1 MKQRDIEQAVSTTQ
15 TAEAEKITGVAD
27 DAVSLGKFKD
37 VKSLLTAYENLE
49 SEFTRRSRRL
59 KELEGIVSERKG
71 ETTPT
76 GASPETVATDGGTA
90 KNPIVAE
97 ATAEKAISDEASGE
111 RKADKANPT
120 PNADKDEKNEN
131 DESGEKSSAGAGD
144 KNAEIMARLLSLEK
158 SVAEFLNKK
167 SAENAETAET
177 AENAEIAEN
186 VKSAVSDEAA
196 EKTTGGEGVRG
207 EYDAE
212 EIVKAYLLNVMRGKT
227 TVPAGG
233 GAAIVAPPH
242 KPKSFA
248 EAGKLAAASIKNH
261 GG

>member
-1 MKQRDIEQAVSTTQ
+1 MKQRDIEQTVSTTQ

-76 GASPETVATDGGTA
+76 GASPNTVATDGGTA

-97 ATAEKAISDEASGE
+97 ATAEKAISDEANGE

-120 PNADKDEKNEN
+120 PNADKDEKTEN

-177 AENAEIAEN
+177 AENA
-186 VKSAVSDEAA
+186 KSAVSDEAA

>member
-76 GASPETVATDGGTA
+76 GASPNTVATDGGTA

-97 ATAEKAISDEASGE
+97 ATAEKAISDEANGE

-120 PNADKDEKNEN
+120 PNADKDEKTEN

-177 AENAEIAEN
+177 AENA
-186 VKSAVSDEAA
+186 KSAVSDEAA

>member
-1 MKQRDIEQAVSTTQ
+1 MKQRDIEQTASTTQ
-15 TAEAEKITGVAD
+15 TAEAEKITGVTD

-71 ETTPT
+71 ETTST
-76 GASPETVATDGGTA
+76 DASPETVAIDGETA
-90 KNPIVAE
+90 KISVA
-97 ATAEKAISDEASGE
+97 ANAAAEKAISDESDRE
-111 RKADKANPT
+111 RKAEKANST
-120 PNADKDEKNEN
+120 PNADKDEKSEKN
-131 DESGEKSSAGAGD
+131 ESGEKSSAGAGD

-167 SAENAETAET
+167 SAENAVNAET
-177 AENAEIAEN
+177 AKNAAN
-186 VKSAVSDEAA
+186 AEAA
-196 EKTTGGEGVRG
+196 EKTTGGEGDKR
-207 EYDAE
+207 EYDAD

-248 EAGKLAAASIKNH
+248 EAGELAAASIKNH

>member
-76 GASPETVATDGGTA
+76 GASPNTVATDGGTA

-97 ATAEKAISDEASGE
+97 ATAEKAISDDANGE
-111 RKADKANPT
+111 RKADKVNPT
-120 PNADKDEKNEN
+120 PNADKDEKTEN

-177 AENAEIAEN
+177 AENA
-186 VKSAVSDEAA
+186 KSAVSDETA
-196 EKTTGGEGVRG
+196 EKTTGSEGVRG

-227 TVPAGG
+227 TVPVGG

>member
-97 ATAEKAISDEASGE
+97 ATAEKAISDDASGE
-111 RKADKANPT
+111 RKADKVDPT
-120 PNADKDEKNEN
+120 PNADKNEKTEN

-167 SAENAETAET
+167 SAENAETAE
-177 AENAEIAEN
+177 NAKNAI
-186 VKSAVSDEAA
+186 SDETA

-207 EYDAE
+207 EYDTE

>member
-97 ATAEKAISDEASGE
+97 ATAEKAISDEANGE
-111 RKADKANPT
+111 GKADKVNPT
-120 PNADKDEKNEN
+120 PNADKDEKTEN

-167 SAENAETAET
+167 SAENAENAET
-177 AENAEIAEN
+177 AENAKNAI
-186 VKSAVSDEAA
+186 SDETA

>member
-76 GASPETVATDGGTA
+76 GASPKTVATDGGTA

-97 ATAEKAISDEASGE
+97 ATAEKAISDDANGE
-111 RKADKANPT
+111 RKADKVNPT
-120 PNADKDEKNEN
+120 PNADKDEKKEN

-177 AENAEIAEN
+177 A
-186 VKSAVSDEAA
+186 KSAISDEAA

>member
-59 KELEGIVSERKG
+59 KELEGIVSEKKG

-97 ATAEKAISDEASGE
+97 ATAEKAISDDANGE
-111 RKADKANPT
+111 RKTDKVNPT
-120 PNADKDEKNEN
+120 PNADKDEKTEN

-177 AENAEIAEN
+177 AENA
-186 VKSAVSDEAA
+186 KSAVSDETA

>member
-1 MKQRDIEQAVSTTQ
+1 MKQRNIEQTVSTTQ

-90 KNPIVAE
+90 ENPIVAE
-97 ATAEKAISDEASGE
+97 ATAEKAISDDANGE
-111 RKADKANPT
+111 RKADKVNPT

-167 SAENAETAET
+167 SAENAEN

-186 VKSAVSDEAA
+186 AKSAVSDEAA
-196 EKTTGGEGVRG
+196 EKTTGSEGVRG

>member
-1 MKQRDIEQAVSTTQ
+1 MKQRDIEQTVSTTQ

-120 PNADKDEKNEN
+120 PNADKDEKTEN

-177 AENAEIAEN
+177 AENA
-186 VKSAVSDEAA
+186 KSAVSDEAA

>member
-97 ATAEKAISDEASGE
+97 ATAEEAISDEASGE
-111 RKADKANPT
+111 RKTDKANPT
-120 PNADKDEKNEN
+120 PNADKNEKTEN

-167 SAENAETAET
+167 SAENAETAE
-177 AENAEIAEN
+177 NA
-186 VKSAVSDEAA
+186 KSTVSDEAA

>member
-76 GASPETVATDGGTA
+76 GASPETVAIDGGTA

-97 ATAEKAISDEASGE
+97 ATAEKAISDEANGE

-120 PNADKDEKNEN
+120 PNADKDEKTEN

-167 SAENAETAET
+167 SAENAEI
-177 AENAEIAEN
+177 AEIAGN
-186 VKSAVSDEAA
+186 AKSAISDEAA

>member
-76 GASPETVATDGGTA
+76 GASPKTVATDGGTA

-111 RKADKANPT
+111 RKADKVSPT

-167 SAENAETAET
+167 SAENAENAET
-177 AENAEIAEN
+177 AENA
-186 VKSAVSDEAA
+186 KSAVSDETA

>member
-1 MKQRDIEQAVSTTQ
+1 MKQRDIEQTASTTQ

-111 RKADKANPT
+111 RKADKVNPT
-120 PNADKDEKNEN
+120 PNADKDEKTEN

-177 AENAEIAEN
+177 AENA
-186 VKSAVSDEAA
+186 KSEVSDEAA
-196 EKTTGGEGVRG
+196 EKTTGGEGCRG

>member
-76 GASPETVATDGGTA
+76 GASPETVATDGETA

-97 ATAEKAISDEASGE
+97 ATAEKAISDDANGE
-111 RKADKANPT
+111 RNADKANPT
-120 PNADKDEKNEN
+120 PNADKDEKTEN

-177 AENAEIAEN
+177 
-186 VKSAVSDEAA
+186 AVSDEAA

>member
-76 GASPETVATDGGTA
+76 GASPKTVATDGGTA

-111 RKADKANPT
+111 RKAGKVSPT

-167 SAENAETAET
+167 SAENAENAET
-177 AENAEIAEN
+177 AENA
-186 VKSAVSDEAA
+186 KSAVSDETA

>member
-59 KELEGIVSERKG
+59 KELEGIVSEKKG

-97 ATAEKAISDEASGE
+97 ATAEKAISDAASEE
-111 RKADKANPT
+111 RKTDKVNPT
-120 PNADKDEKNEN
+120 PNADKDEKTEN

-167 SAENAETAET
+167 SAENAE
-177 AENAEIAEN
+177 NAEIAEN
-186 VKSAVSDEAA
+186 AKSAVSDETA

>member
-120 PNADKDEKNEN
+120 PNADKDEKTEN

-167 SAENAETAET
+167 SAETAET
-177 AENAEIAEN
+177 AENA
-186 VKSAVSDEAA
+186 KSAVSDEAA

>member
-111 RKADKANPT
+111 RKADKVNPT
-120 PNADKDEKNEN
+120 PNADKDEKTEN

-177 AENAEIAEN
+177 AENAKNAI
-186 VKSAVSDEAA
+186 SDEAA

>member
-97 ATAEKAISDEASGE
+97 ATAEKAISDDANGE

-120 PNADKDEKNEN
+120 PNADKDEKTEN

-167 SAENAETAET
+167 SAENAETAGT
-177 AENAEIAEN
+177 AEN

>member
-76 GASPETVATDGGTA
+76 GASPETVAIDGGTA

-120 PNADKDEKNEN
+120 PNADKDEKTEN

-167 SAENAETAET
+167 SAENAE
-177 AENAEIAEN
+177 NAEIAEN
-186 VKSAVSDEAA
+186 AKSAVSDEAA

>member
-76 GASPETVATDGGTA
+76 GASPKTVATDGGTA

-111 RKADKANPT
+111 RKADKVSPT

-167 SAENAETAET
+167 SAENAEN
-177 AENAEIAEN
+177 AENAETA
-186 VKSAVSDEAA
+186 KKAVSDEAA

>member
-120 PNADKDEKNEN
+120 PNADKNEKTEN

-167 SAENAETAET
+167 SAENAEN
-177 AENAEIAEN
+177 AENAKNAI
-186 VKSAVSDEAA
+186 SDETA

>member
-111 RKADKANPT
+111 RKTDKANPT

-131 DESGEKSSAGAGD
+131 DVSGEKSSAGAGD

-167 SAENAETAET
+167 SAENAEN
-177 AENAEIAEN
+177 AENAKNAI
-186 VKSAVSDEAA
+186 SDETA

>member
-76 GASPETVATDGGTA
+76 GASPKTVAIDGGTA
-90 KNPIVAE
+90 ENPIVAE

-120 PNADKDEKNEN
+120 LNADKDEKNEN

-177 AENAEIAEN
+177 AENAKNAI
-186 VKSAVSDEAA
+186 SDETA

>member
-76 GASPETVATDGGTA
+76 GASPKTVATDGGTA

-111 RKADKANPT
+111 RNADKVSPT

-167 SAENAETAET
+167 SAENAENAET
-177 AENAEIAEN
+177 A
-186 VKSAVSDEAA
+186 KSAVSDETA
-196 EKTTGGEGVRG
+196 EKTTGSEGVRG

>member
-120 PNADKDEKNEN
+120 PNADKDEKTEN

-167 SAENAETAET
+167 SAENAE
-177 AENAEIAEN
+177 NAEIAEN
-186 VKSAVSDEAA
+186 AKSEVSDEAA

>member
-97 ATAEKAISDEASGE
+97 AAAEKAISDEASGE
-111 RKADKANPT
+111 RKADKVNPT
-120 PNADKDEKNEN
+120 PNADKDEKTEN

-177 AENAEIAEN
+177 AENA
-186 VKSAVSDEAA
+186 KSAVSDETA

>member
-97 ATAEKAISDEASGE
+97 ATAEKAISDDASGE
-111 RKADKANPT
+111 RKADKVDPT
-120 PNADKDEKNEN
+120 PNAAKNEKTEN

-167 SAENAETAET
+167 SAENAETAE
-177 AENAEIAEN
+177 NAKNAI
-186 VKSAVSDEAA
+186 SDETA

-207 EYDAE
+207 EYDTE

-248 EAGKLAAASIKNH
+248 EAGKLAATSIKNH

>member
-1 MKQRDIEQAVSTTQ
+1 MKQRDIEQTASTTQ
-15 TAEAEKITGVAD
+15 TAEAEKITGVTD

-71 ETTPT
+71 ETTST
-76 GASPETVATDGGTA
+76 DASPETVAIDGGTA
-90 KNPIVAE
+90 KISVDANA
-97 ATAEKAISDEASGE
+97 AAEKAISDESDRE
-111 RKADKANPT
+111 RKAEKANST
-120 PNADKDEKNEN
+120 PNADKDEKSEKN
-131 DESGEKSSAGAGD
+131 ESGEKSSAGVED
-144 KNAEIMARLLSLEK
+144 KNAEVMARLLSLEK

-167 SAENAETAET
+167 SAENAVNAET
-177 AENAEIAEN
+177 AKNAAN
-186 VKSAVSDEAA
+186 AEAA
-196 EKTTGGEGVRG
+196 EKTTGGEGDKR
-207 EYDAE
+207 EYDAD

-248 EAGKLAAASIKNH
+248 EAGELAAASIKNH

>member
-76 GASPETVATDGGTA
+76 GASPETVATDGETA

-97 ATAEKAISDEASGE
+97 ATAEKAISDEANEE

-120 PNADKDEKNEN
+120 PNADKDEKTEN

-144 KNAEIMARLLSLEK
+144 KNVEIMARLLSLEK

-167 SAENAETAET
+167 SAENAE
-177 AENAEIAEN
+177 NAKNAI
-186 VKSAVSDEAA
+186 SDETA

>member
-76 GASPETVATDGGTA
+76 GASPKTVATDGGTA

-111 RKADKANPT
+111 RKADKVSPT
-120 PNADKDEKNEN
+120 PNADKDEKKEN

-167 SAENAETAET
+167 SAENAENAET
-177 AENAEIAEN
+177 A
-186 VKSAVSDEAA
+186 KSAVSDETA
-196 EKTTGGEGVRG
+196 EKTTGSEGVRG

>member
-76 GASPETVATDGGTA
+76 GASPKAVATDGGTA

-97 ATAEKAISDEASGE
+97 ATAAKAISDEASGE
-111 RKADKANPT
+111 RKADKVSPT

-167 SAENAETAET
+167 SAENAENAET
-177 AENAEIAEN
+177 A
-186 VKSAVSDEAA
+186 KSAVSDEAA
-196 EKTTGGEGVRG
+196 EKTTGSEGVRG

>member
-76 GASPETVATDGGTA
+76 GASPKTVATDGGTA

-111 RKADKANPT
+111 RKADKVSPT
-120 PNADKDEKNEN
+120 PNADKDEKKEN

-167 SAENAETAET
+167 SAENAENAET
-177 AENAEIAEN
+177 A
-186 VKSAVSDEAA
+186 KSAKNAVSDEAA

>member
-76 GASPETVATDGGTA
+76 GASPETVAIDGGTA
-90 KNPIVAE
+90 ENPIVAE
-97 ATAEKAISDEASGE
+97 ATAEEAISDDANGE

-120 PNADKDEKNEN
+120 PNADKNEKTEN

-167 SAENAETAET
+167 SAEKAENAET
-177 AENAEIAEN
+177 AENA
-186 VKSAVSDEAA
+186 KSAVSDEAA

>member
-76 GASPETVATDGGTA
+76 GASPETVAIDGGTA

-167 SAENAETAET
+167 SAENAE
-177 AENAEIAEN
+177 NAEIAEN
-186 VKSAVSDEAA
+186 AKSAVSDETG

>member
-76 GASPETVATDGGTA
+76 GASPETVATDGETA

-111 RKADKANPT
+111 RKADKVNPT
-120 PNADKDEKNEN
+120 PNADKDEKTEN

-177 AENAEIAEN
+177 A
-186 VKSAVSDEAA
+186 KSAVSDETA
-196 EKTTGGEGVRG
+196 EKTTGGEGGRG

>member
-76 GASPETVATDGGTA
+76 GASPETVATDGETA

-97 ATAEKAISDEASGE
+97 ATAEKAISDDANGE
-111 RKADKANPT
+111 RNADKANPT

-177 AENAEIAEN
+177 
-186 VKSAVSDEAA
+186 AVSDEAA

>member
-76 GASPETVATDGGTA
+76 GASPKTVATDGGTA

-97 ATAEKAISDEASGE
+97 AMAEKAISDDANGE
-111 RKADKANPT
+111 RKADKVSPT
-120 PNADKDEKNEN
+120 PNADKGEKKEN
-131 DESGEKSSAGAGD
+131 DESGEKSAAGAGD

-167 SAENAETAET
+167 SAENAENAEA
-177 AENAEIAEN
+177 AENA
-186 VKSAVSDEAA
+186 KSAVSDEAA

>member
-76 GASPETVATDGGTA
+76 GASPNTVATDGGTA

-97 ATAEKAISDEASGE
+97 ATAEKAISDEANGE
-111 RKADKANPT
+111 RNADKVSPT

-167 SAENAETAET
+167 SAENAETAEI
-177 AENAEIAEN
+177 AENAKNAI
-186 VKSAVSDEAA
+186 SDEAA